1 MRPGPRSRILTRRAL
16 GGWLASLAA
25 AAGLRPAAAEAA
37 VQAPLPGESVL
48 GDPGLR
54 EAALRG
60 VARRLGCADPLAAA
74 EARATLGRLAGTD
87 PEAACLVRI
96 YRAFDAPSATVWQ
109 ADGAGVATDT
119 LALLHAAIRDC
130 RPVAFGYTDLAGART
145 HRRVRPLALA
155 YPPQGMKLLAWCET
169 RQASRQFFVRAISGP
184 QVFTGGFRS
193 GRRALLE
200 QLAAE
205 AGPEPN
211 WS

>member
-1 MRPGPRSRILTRRAL
+1 MRPGPRPRILTRRAL

-37 VQAPLPGESVL
+37 AQAPLPGESVL

-184 QVFTGGFRS
+184 QLCAGGFRADRL
-193 GRRALLE
+193 GLL
-200 QLAAE
+200 QILAAE
-205 AGPEPN
+205 A
-211 WS
+211 